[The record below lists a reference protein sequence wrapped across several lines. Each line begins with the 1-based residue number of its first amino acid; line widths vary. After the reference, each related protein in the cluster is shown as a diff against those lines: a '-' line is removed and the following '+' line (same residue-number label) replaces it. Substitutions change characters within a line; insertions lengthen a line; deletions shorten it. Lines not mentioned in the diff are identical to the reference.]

1 MADQEGRGL
10 IPQNTHRGQWRKAAS
25 SMTSARCRGP
35 APQNYHQR
43 SRSEVL
49 TTAIAKGVEA
59 LDTEQ
64 FVGELV
70 HTK

>member
-1 MADQEGRGL
+1 
-10 IPQNTHRGQWRKAAS
+10 
-25 SMTSARCRGP
+25 
-35 APQNYHQR
+35 
-43 SRSEVL
+43 L

-59 LDTEQ
+59 LDVEQ